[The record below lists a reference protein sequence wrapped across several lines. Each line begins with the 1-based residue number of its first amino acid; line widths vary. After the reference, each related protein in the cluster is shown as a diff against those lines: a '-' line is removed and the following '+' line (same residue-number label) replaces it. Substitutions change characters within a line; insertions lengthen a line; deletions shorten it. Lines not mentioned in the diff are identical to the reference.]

1 MTRDKREAGWNPL
14 WTLLRNVRLRV
25 AALSMVSFGGAMA
38 EAGMLVLLTHTVMR
52 IAEGQD
58 TLDYLGRSF
67 PVMTMI
73 GVVAALLIIRLVLAL
88 IGVRLSAGLTT
99 RILNDLRF
107 RVAQAYLRASWAM
120 QQTQPSGRLQE
131 ILTTFVNQSIQ
142 AVTTFTHWVTA
153 WLSLAAFLVTAVVVD
168 PVATGLVLVALAV
181 LGALLGPLRRRI
193 RRVGAVNARTGLAFT
208 NSVAEL
214 GSLGLEMQVFGVQGR
229 FAERIRALSR
239 ENARAR
245 YTAQIYSGALAPTYM
260 SLAYA
265 AVVAGIAVLAAQGTS
280 NLAAVGAVLLLML
293 RSLAYGQQVQTTSG
307 SIAEAL
313 AYVTRMQGTIAEYED
328 AAASG
333 GGEQPES
340 ATPVELA
347 RVRFGYTPEQD
358 ALVDVSL
365 RIESNEIVGVIGP
378 SGSGKSTLV
387 QLLLGLRDPSDGVV
401 RAGGVDLRE
410 VDREWWAERVAM
422 VAQDALLFTGTVAEN
437 IRFFREGITDDDLR
451 RAAKQANILADI
463 QALPS
468 GFDTHLGERGSQL
481 SGGQRQRV
489 SIARALAGKPELLIL
504 DEPTSALDV
513 RSEALIRDTLT
524 ELHGRTTVV
533 IIAHRMSTLDICN
546 RIAVIEGG
554 RVTAFDAPAALLGS
568 SDFYRNALSM
578 SGMLQK
584 PPEPDSDS

>member
-1 MTRDKREAGWNPL
+1 MARDKRETGWGPL

-25 AALSMVSFGGAMA
+25 AALSVVSFGGAMA
-38 EAGMLVLLTHTVMR
+38 EAGMLVLLTNTVMR

-58 TLDYLGRSF
+58 TLEYFGRSF
-67 PVMTMI
+67 PVMAML
-73 GVVAALLIIRLVLAL
+73 GVVAGLLVIRYILALL
-88 IGVRLSAGLTT
+88 GVRLSAGLSI
-99 RILNDLRF
+99 RILNELRF
-107 RVAQAYLRASWAM
+107 RVAQAYLRAGWGI
-120 QQTQPSGRLQE
+120 QQAQPSGRLQE
-131 ILTTFVNQSIQ
+131 ILTTFVNQSIG
-142 AVTTFTHWVTA
+142 AVGTFTHWVTA

-245 YTAQIYSGALAPTYM
+245 YTASIFGGALAPTYM
-260 SLAYA
+260 SLAYG
-265 AVVAGIAVLAAQGTS
+265 AVVAGIAVLAVQGTS

-307 SIAEAL
+307 AIAGAL
-313 AYVTRMQGTIAEYED
+313 AYVTRMQETIAEYED

-333 GGEQPES
+333 GGERPAS
-340 ATPVELA
+340 ATPIELK
-347 RVRFGYTPEQD
+347 RVRFAYTPERD

-365 RIESNEIVGVIGP
+365 RIERNEVVGVIGP

-401 RAGGVDLRE
+401 RAGGVDLRQ
-410 VDREWWAERVAM
+410 VDREWWTGRVAM

-437 IRFFREGITDDDLR
+437 IRFFREGISEEDLR
-451 RAAKQANILADI
+451 HAASQANILADI
-463 QALPS
+463 EALPD

-481 SGGQRQRV
+481 SGGQRQRL

-524 ELHGRTTVV
+524 ELHGQTTVV

-546 RIAVIEGG
+546 RIVVIEDG
-554 RVTAFDAPAALLGS
+554 RVTGFETPERLHAS
-568 SDFYRNALSM
+568 NEFYRNALAM
-578 SGMLQK
+578 SGITLQ
-584 PPEPDSDS
+584 EPGNSDD